1 MYAGTTYR
9 VRELLAEPLALNA
22 NLGRYTNFVNLL
34 DMSAIA
40 RPTGFRDNATGFGV
54 SLIGPAW
61 ADRALL
67 DLARRYEEIAP
78 MPQTPPLDLA
88 GVKSTVKLAVVGAH
102 LGGMPL
108 HWQLTS
114 RDAAIVR
121 GCAVPLEQ
129 WRTGPDWSC
138 RSARRRCPADAG
150 PRRGL
155 GWMIDEGGQAAV
167 AGRPETS
174 MLSLTA
180 NGTPARGRIP
190 PAAARRSISRA
201 RASTASADTR
211 SIHTA
216 GYMVSQVAIGARDSV
231 ATAPCRPE
239 LTSAAIFV
247 TLGRSKSIR
256 LVPVQSGQPPARRAV
271 PPEHRWRSQCPRPDY
286 GSPPRPS
293 WPR

>member
-9 VRELLAEPLALNA
+9 VREVLAEPLALNA
-22 NLGRYTNFVNLL
+22 NVGRYTNFVNLL

-88 GVKSTVKLAVVGAH
+88 GVKSTAKLAVVGAH
-102 LGGMPL
+102 LGGMPP

-121 GCAVPLEQ
+121 GCAVPLGQ

-138 RSARRRCPADAG
+138 RSARRRRPADAG

-167 AGRPETS
+167 AGKPETS

-180 NGTPARGRIP
+180 NGTPARGRIS
-190 PAAARRSISRA
+190 PAATRRSIGRGPA
-201 RASTASADTR
+201 PLRR
-211 SIHTA
+211 IH
-216 GYMVSQVAIGARDSV
+216 V
-231 ATAPCRPE
+231 
-239 LTSAAIFV
+239 
-247 TLGRSKSIR
+247 
-256 LVPVQSGQPPARRAV
+256 
-271 PPEHRWRSQCPRPDY
+271 
-286 GSPPRPS
+286 
-293 WPR
+293 